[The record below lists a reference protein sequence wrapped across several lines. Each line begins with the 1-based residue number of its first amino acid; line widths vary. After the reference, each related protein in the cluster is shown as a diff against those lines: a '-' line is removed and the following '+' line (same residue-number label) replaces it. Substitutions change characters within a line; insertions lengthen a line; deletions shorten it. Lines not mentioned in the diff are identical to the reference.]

1 MTSVVDALENDRIEI
16 QLLLEGLYL
25 KYGYDFRD
33 YAGAHLKRRLQ
44 YRLKASGCASYL
56 EMLHSLLCEKEFF
69 FELLLDLS
77 INVTEM
83 FRDPWVYRKIRELV
97 IPHLL
102 TYPFIRA
109 WHAGCS
115 AGQEVYSMCIL
126 LHEEGVSGKR
136 IQIYATDI
144 NDLILDRAKKGVYPI
159 DSVRDYTL
167 NYQKAGGLNS
177 FSDYYTAD
185 FETVKINA
193 PLKDRILFSAHNL
206 ATDMVF
212 AEMNIILCRN
222 VLIYFNKEL
231 QNRVIRMF
239 YESLCPGGFLCL
251 GSKESLKFTDYAEKF
266 EVVAEKEKI
275 YRKKWTE

>member
-1 MTSVVDALENDRIEI
+1 MSSIENTVENERIEI
-16 QLLLEGLYL
+16 QLLLEGIYL

-33 YAGAHLKRRLQ
+33 YAGAHIKRRLKH
-44 YRLKASGCASYL
+44 RLQTSGIGSYA
-56 EMLHSLLCEKEFF
+56 EMLHQLLCEEEFF
-69 FELLLDLS
+69 YELLLDLS

-97 IPHLL
+97 VPHLK
-102 TYPFIRA
+102 TYPFIRS

-115 AGQEVYSMCIL
+115 AGQEVFSMCIL
-126 LHEEGVSGKR
+126 LHEEGIDRRK
-136 IQIYATDI
+136 IQVYATDF

-159 DSVRDYTL
+159 DSVRNYTI

-177 FSDYYTAD
+177 FSDYYAAD
-185 FETVKINA
+185 YDTVIINP
-193 PLKDRILFSAHNL
+193 PLKDRVLFSAHNL

-212 AEMNIILCRN
+212 AEMNIIFCRN

-231 QNRVIRMF
+231 QNRVIKMF

-251 GSKESLKFTDYAEKF
+251 GSKESLKFTDYALKF

-275 YRKKWTE
+275 YRKKRLE